1 MEVPNSITKEDNV
14 LNDNICSVYMAD
26 FENKS
31 VYMKLKRV
39 MDILLSGIAIYLLSP
54 FFILLMIIIRAT
66 SKGPAVFR
74 QDRIGKDGKIIEIY
88 KFRTMIENADEIL
101 EKILEEGGELAEE
114 YIIHK
119 KLKNDPRVTKV
130 GKLLRKTSIDELPQI
145 INVLMGE
152 MSLIGPRPY
161 LPREIEDMGD
171 YYNHIIKLTPG
182 LTGYWQVSERS
193 KATFKERLEM
203 DMFYMDNISLLLD
216 IKIFFKTIIKVIKK
230 EGAV

>member
-171 YYNHIIKLTPG
+171 YYNNIIKLTPG

-203 DMFYMDNISLLLD
+203 DMFYIDNISLLLD